1 MRLTSLGDGGADLGT
16 FVAFGRS
23 GGLGESGVWSA
34 SSEVGWRYRFKNTTE
49 NIPGN
54 EMFGDVE
61 VLIGPSMW
69 WKVGLV
75 TIGLWRP
82 NGEDLTTTDYDSPER
97 FVALRA
103 RSVQSGGKLLLRS
116 EQNWTLALSG
126 LRTIYAQNVPSDE
139 LIVSAGLSIW
149 RPETR

>member
-1 MRLTSLGDGGADLGT
+1 
-16 FVAFGRS
+16 
-23 GGLGESGVWSA
+23 
-34 SSEVGWRYRFKNTTE
+34 
-49 NIPGN
+49 
-54 EMFGDVE
+54 MFGDVE
-61 VLIGPSMW
+61 VLIGPSLW

-97 FVALRA
+97 FVATRA

-116 EQNWTLALSG
+116 EQNWTLSLSG
-126 LRTIYAQNVPSDE
+126 LRTVYAQNVPSDE

-149 RPETR
+149 RPAAW